1 MPDAPRPG
9 RDAAR
14 APARPAIRDLVFSP
28 AERALIAA
36 ARRAV
41 LGTIAPEGLP
51 RLVPICFV
59 LAERR
64 DGRGRPVLYTPLDD
78 RPKRSPD
85 PLRLARMEDITAR
98 PEVTVLVDRW
108 SEDWRA
114 LGWVRMHCEAAVV
127 MPVPGERE
135 EHASAVAALRAKYR
149 QYAGHDLEARPIIRI
164 AVTRTTSWGIE

>member
-9 RDAAR
+9 RDAAHG
-14 APARPAIRDLVFSP
+14 PAHPQIRDLVFSP
-28 AERALIAA
+28 AERALVAT

-41 LGTIAPEGLP
+41 LGTVATEGLP

-64 DGRGRPVLYTPLDD
+64 DSRGRPVLYTPLDEK
-78 RPKRSPD
+78 PKRSPD
-85 PLRLARMEDITAR
+85 PMRLARVEDIAAR

-114 LGWVRMHCEAAVV
+114 LGWIRMHGDAAIV

-149 QYAGHDLEARPIIRI
+149 QYAGQDLEARPIIRI
-164 AVTRTTSWGIE
+164 AVTRASSWGIE